1 MKGKLVHPL
10 WTHLPALLL
19 IVVAAFFTVKAL
31 PLPDPAP
38 VRFDLSGQPNTYG
51 SPWISS
57 SLLLGLSVGFL
68 ILSLWLDELWAR
80 QEKKKTFNWMSLFD
94 EFAIGSMCGVQIA
107 YVNML
112 ASAQM
117 IFPFPWVEMVTAC
130 GLGTGLAV
138 VLELI
143 RPYRHYEKKP
153 AIEDVSQV
161 AEEITRII
169 QAGQPVSY
177 WESQNPPYVGALMVI
192 VPLFPFPWVEMV
204 TACGLGTGLAVV
216 LELIRP
222 YRHYEKKSAIEDVS
236 QVAEEI
242 TRIIQAGQPVSYW
255 ESQNPPYVGALMVIV
270 PLIMIVAAV
279 FTWASLPWLSIIL
292 GLIAVAMIGTYGGFR
307 TQVTRDM
314 VTVRMGLLGI
324 KLLQLKTADIT
335 GVEVHSFSPLREFG
349 GYGIRFNSE
358 MKAYYLRGDRGVK
371 ITAGDGQKYLIGSD
385 RPEHLAAVIDLV
397 RG

>member
-1 MKGKLVHPL
+1 MTTGKSDQGSSKMKGKLVHPL

-19 IVVAAFFTVKAL
+19 ILTAVFFTVRAL

-38 VRFDLSGQPNTYG
+38 VHFDLSGQPNAYG

-57 SLLLGLSVGFL
+57 SLLVGLSIGFL

-117 IFPFPWVEMVTAC
+117 IFPFPWIEMVTAC
-130 GLGTGLAV
+130 GLGTCLAV

-143 RPYRHYEKKP
+143 RPYRHYEKKLVM
-153 AIEDVSQV
+153 EDVSQV

-177 WESQNPPYVGALMVI
+177 WESQNPPYM
-192 VPLFPFPWVEMV
+192 
-204 TACGLGTGLAVV
+204 
-216 LELIRP
+216 R
-222 YRHYEKKSAIEDVS
+222 
-236 QVAEEI
+236 
-242 TRIIQAGQPVSYW
+242 
-255 ESQNPPYVGALMVIV
+255 ALMVIV
-270 PLIMIVAAV
+270 PLIMIVGAV
-279 FTWASLPWLSIIL
+279 FTWTSLPWLSIIL

-324 KLLQLKTADIT
+324 RLLQLKTADIT
-335 GVEVHSFSPLREFG
+335 GVEVHSFSPLQDFG

-358 MKAYYLRGDRGVK
+358 MKAYYLQGDRGVK
-371 ITAGDGQKYLIGSD
+371 ITAGGGKKYLIGSD
-385 RPEHLAAVIDLV
+385 RPEHLAAVIGSV

>member
-1 MKGKLVHPL
+1 MKVKIVHPL

-19 IVVAAFFTVKAL
+19 ILAAVFFTVKAL

-51 SPWISS
+51 SPWIGS

-68 ILSLWLDELWAR
+68 ILWLWLDELWAR

-112 ASAQM
+112 ASPQR
-117 IFPFPWVEMVTAC
+117 IFPFPWIEMVTAC
-130 GLGTGLAV
+130 LLGTGLAV

-153 AIEDVSQV
+153 AIENASQV
-161 AEEITRII
+161 AEEITRIV
-169 QAGQPVSY
+169 Q
-177 WESQNPPYVGALMVI
+177 E
-192 VPLFPFPWVEMV
+192 
-204 TACGLGTGLAVV
+204 
-216 LELIRP
+216 
-222 YRHYEKKSAIEDVS
+222 
-236 QVAEEI
+236 
-242 TRIIQAGQPVSYW
+242 GQPVSYW

-270 PLIMIVAAV
+270 PLIMIMAAV
-279 FTWASLPWLSIIL
+279 FTWASLPWLSIML

-307 TQVTRDM
+307 TQVTRDT

-324 KLLQLKTADIT
+324 RLLQLKTADIT
-335 GVEVHSFSPLREFG
+335 GVEVHSFSPLQDFG

-358 MKAYYLRGDRGVK
+358 IRAFYLQGDRGVK
-371 ITAGDGQKYLIGSD
+371 ITVSDGKKYLIGSD